1 MFHVNAD
8 DPDEVCRVFRLAAEY
23 RIEYKSDVI
32 IDLIGYRKYG
42 HNELDQPLYTQ
53 PIMYNKIKNQH
64 SALDIYKSNLL
75 SQGRV
80 NKEEVDEVMSAIDSE
95 INNAFEGCKDY
106 FYSKANTWLDR
117 SWGSMRK
124 PGEKIAVQKHHGTT
138 EMLKNISPLLTKLP
152 EGFKLHNSLKRTL
165 KGRSDMLES
174 GKNMDWGA
182 AEALAF
188 GSLIAEGYNVRL
200 SGQDCERGTFSHR
213 HCVVHDQSTGEKH
226 NYLNSMGIEGQGKF
240 EVANSFLS
248 EYGVMG
254 FELGYSMESP
264 DNLVLWEAQ
273 FGDFV
278 NGAQIII
285 DQYLASMESKWLRQ
299 TGLVLLLPH
308 GYQGMGPEHSS
319 ARIERF
325 LQLTDEDPDD
335 NMFANMENVTPEDR
349 QLQLSQCNWQIVNPT
364 TPAQYFHCLR
374 RQIHRQFRKPLIV
387 ASTKALLR
395 HKVAVSNMEDIA
407 EGTKFERILGEV
419 EEDKLVDPSE
429 MRRVVMCTGKIY
441 YELLEKRQKEGIDN
455 VAIIRL
461 EQLSPFPFDH
471 VHDYVSKYPNAD
483 LVWAQEEPKNQGAW
497 TYVKHRLPAAIRD
510 NGRVC
515 DYVGRRTMA
524 STAEGYID
532 SHEREQSRIVSSA
545 LDA

>member
-1 MFHVNAD
+1 M
-8 DPDEVCRVFRLAAEY
+8 
-23 RIEYKSDVI
+23 K
-32 IDLIGYRKYG
+32 
-42 HNELDQPLYTQ
+42 
-53 PIMYNKIKNQH
+53 
-64 SALDIYKSNLL
+64 
-75 SQGRV
+75 GR
-80 NKEEVDEVMSAIDSE
+80 E
-95 INNAFEGCKDY
+95 
-106 FYSKANTWLDR
+106 
-117 SWGSMRK
+117 
-124 PGEKIAVQKHHGTT
+124 
-138 EMLKNISPLLTKLP
+138 EMLK
-152 EGFKLHNSLKRTL
+152 
-165 KGRSDMLES
+165 S
-174 GKNMDWGA
+174 GKNMDWGT

-188 GSLIAEGYNVRL
+188 GTLLAEGYNVRL

-213 HCVVHDQSTGEKH
+213 HCVVHDQTAGRKH
-226 NYLNSMGIEGQGKF
+226 MFLDSVNELNENAGTF
-240 EVANSFLS
+240 HVANSFLS

-325 LQLTDEDPDD
+325 LQLTDEDPDT
-335 NMFANMENVTPEDR
+335 NVFANMDNVTPEDR
-349 QLQLSQCNWQIVNPT
+349 QLQLSQCNWQVVNPT
-364 TPAQYFHCLR
+364 TPAQYFHALR
-374 RQIHRQFRKPLIV
+374 RQIHRQFRKPLVV

-395 HKVAVSNMEDIA
+395 HKVAVSNMEDLA
-407 EGTKFERILGEV
+407 EGTKFERILGEI
-419 EEDKLVDPSE
+419 EEDKLVDPSK
-429 MRRVVMCTGKIY
+429 MRRVVMCSGKIY
-441 YELLEKRQKEGIDN
+441 YELLEKRQKENIDD

-471 VHDYVSKYPNAD
+471 VNECVSKYPNAE

-510 NGRVC
+510 ENRVC
-515 DYVGRRTMA
+515 GYAGRKTMA

-532 SHEREQSRIVSSA
+532 AHEREQTRITESA
-545 LDA
+545 LGL